1 MNREN
6 SKKVQFMAQ
15 ASMIAA
21 LYTALTVALAP
32 VSYRA
37 VQFRISEALCILP
50 YFTPAAVP
58 GLFLGCLIS
67 NGVGAAM
74 GTTVVLDM
82 IFGSLAT
89 LIGAAGSYALRRNR
103 WLVCIPPIAA
113 NTIIV
118 PWVLRYAYG
127 SPDMIP
133 YMMLTVGIGEVLA
146 VGVLGNILLAM
157 LSRYSG
163 RIFGRMAV

>member
-6 SKKVQFMAQ
+6 IKKVQFMAQ

-32 VSYRA
+32 VSYGA

>member
-21 LYTALTVALAP
+21 LYTALTVALVP
-32 VSYRA
+32 VSYGA

-113 NTIIV
+113 NTIII

>member
-1 MNREN
+1 MNKQN
-6 SKKVQFMAQ
+6 SQKVHFMAQ

-21 LYTALTVALAP
+21 IYTALTLALSPVAYGP
-32 VSYRA
+32 

-74 GTTVVLDM
+74 GTTVALDM

-89 LIGAAGSYALRRNR
+89 LIGAVGSRAVRK
-103 WLVCIPPIAA
+103 
-113 NTIIV
+113 TIIV

-133 YMMLTVGIGEVLA
+133 FMMLTVGIGEVLA

-157 LSRYSG
+157 LERYKG
-163 RIFGRMAV
+163 RIFRQAAV

>member
-6 SKKVQFMAQ
+6 SQKVQFMAQ

-32 VSYRA
+32 VSYGA

-67 NGVGAAM
+67 NGIGAAM

-113 NTIIV
+113 NTIII

>member
-32 VSYRA
+32 VSYGA

-58 GLFLGCLIS
+58 GLFLGRPACKL
-67 NGVGAAM
+67 
-74 GTTVVLDM
+74 
-82 IFGSLAT
+82 
-89 LIGAAGSYALRRNR
+89 
-103 WLVCIPPIAA
+103 
-113 NTIIV
+113 
-118 PWVLRYAYG
+118 
-127 SPDMIP
+127 
-133 YMMLTVGIGEVLA
+133 
-146 VGVLGNILLAM
+146 
-157 LSRYSG
+157 
-163 RIFGRMAV
+163 

>member
-32 VSYRA
+32 VSYGA

-127 SPDMIP
+127 SPDVIP

>member
-32 VSYRA
+32 VSYGA

>member
-32 VSYRA
+32 VSYGA

-113 NTIIV
+113 NTIII